1 MREIILDIE
10 TSGLDYKEGHRI
22 IEIGCVELNKK
33 EVGSHFHRYINPLK
47 TLTEENIKIHGITN
61 EFLEDK
67 PLFEDVA
74 EEFLSFIQDS
84 SIIAHN
90 ANFDVGFLNY
100 ELEKLSKPQIA
111 KDRVV
116 DTVVIARNRFPG
128 QQVNL
133 DALVKKLK
141 VNTLVDREF
150 HGALKDAK
158 ILTDVYLELQGINQ
172 MGLQLNERKTED
184 LNLSGELNLTQIV
197 LTKDETEAHK
207 EFIKNNIPNA
217 NWAKEDKSYD
227 AEQMSFDLTDA
238 QYTAKFLLEND
249 DDIDY
254 AFNEKE
260 LLKEMLEYIDATY
273 DAHYS
278 QDKYQSTEIIED
290 MGHGMGFALG
300 KRADVSALP
309 SELQVKENPSP
320 REELGSIWKKT

>member
-22 IEIGCVELNKK
+22 IEIGCVELNRK

-47 TLTEENIKIHGITN
+47 TLTEENMNIHGITN

-74 EEFLSFIQDS
+74 EEFLSFIKDS

-197 LTKDETEAHK
+197 LTKEETEAHK
-207 EFIKNNIPNA
+207 EFIKNNIPNS
-217 NWAKEDKSYD
+217 NWAKVDKNY
-227 AEQMSFDLTDA
+227 E
-238 QYTAKFLLEND
+238 
-249 DDIDY
+249 
-254 AFNEKE
+254 
-260 LLKEMLEYIDATY
+260 
-273 DAHYS
+273 
-278 QDKYQSTEIIED
+278 
-290 MGHGMGFALG
+290 
-300 KRADVSALP
+300 
-309 SELQVKENPSP
+309 
-320 REELGSIWKKT
+320 

>member
-22 IEIGCVELNKK
+22 IEIGCVELNRK
-33 EVGSHFHRYINPLK
+33 EVGSHFHQYINPLK

-74 EEFLSFIQDS
+74 DKFLNFIEDS
-84 SIIAHN
+84 QIIAHN

-100 ELEKLSKPQIA
+100 ELEKISKPQIA

-141 VNTLVDREF
+141 VNSLVDREF

-172 MGLQLNERKTED
+172 MGLELNERNAED
-184 LNLSGELNLTQIV
+184 LKLSGELNLKPIV

-207 EFIKNNIPNA
+207 EFIKNNIPNS
-217 NWAKEDKSYD
+217 NWAKIDKNY
-227 AEQMSFDLTDA
+227 E
-238 QYTAKFLLEND
+238 
-249 DDIDY
+249 
-254 AFNEKE
+254 
-260 LLKEMLEYIDATY
+260 
-273 DAHYS
+273 
-278 QDKYQSTEIIED
+278 
-290 MGHGMGFALG
+290 
-300 KRADVSALP
+300 
-309 SELQVKENPSP
+309 
-320 REELGSIWKKT
+320 

>member
-22 IEIGCVELNKK
+22 IEIGCVELNRK
-33 EVGSHFHRYINPLK
+33 EVGSHFHQYINPLK

-67 PLFEDVA
+67 PLFEDIA
-74 EEFLSFIQDS
+74 EEFLSFIQNS

-90 ANFDVGFLNY
+90 ANFDIGFLNH
-100 ELEKLSKPQIA
+100 ELKILSKPQID

-172 MGLQLNERKTED
+172 MGLQLNEGKVED
-184 LNLSGELNLTQIV
+184 LKLSGELNLKPIV
-197 LTKDETEAHK
+197 LTKEETEAHK
-207 EFIKNNIPNA
+207 EFIKNNIPNS
-217 NWAKEDKSYD
+217 NWAKIDKNY
-227 AEQMSFDLTDA
+227 E
-238 QYTAKFLLEND
+238 
-249 DDIDY
+249 
-254 AFNEKE
+254 
-260 LLKEMLEYIDATY
+260 
-273 DAHYS
+273 
-278 QDKYQSTEIIED
+278 
-290 MGHGMGFALG
+290 
-300 KRADVSALP
+300 
-309 SELQVKENPSP
+309 
-320 REELGSIWKKT
+320 

>member
-22 IEIGCVELNKK
+22 IEIGCVELNRK
-33 EVGSHFHRYINPLK
+33 EVGSHFHQYINPLK

-74 EEFLSFIQDS
+74 EEFLSFIQNS

-90 ANFDVGFLNY
+90 ANFDVGFINH
-100 ELEKLSKPQIA
+100 ELKKLSKPQID

-172 MGLQLNERKTED
+172 MGLQLNEGKVED
-184 LNLSGELNLTQIV
+184 LKLSGELNLKPIV
-197 LTKDETEAHK
+197 LTKEETEAHK
-207 EFIKNNIPNA
+207 EFIKNNIPNS
-217 NWAKEDKSYD
+217 NWAKIDKNY
-227 AEQMSFDLTDA
+227 E
-238 QYTAKFLLEND
+238 
-249 DDIDY
+249 
-254 AFNEKE
+254 
-260 LLKEMLEYIDATY
+260 
-273 DAHYS
+273 
-278 QDKYQSTEIIED
+278 
-290 MGHGMGFALG
+290 
-300 KRADVSALP
+300 
-309 SELQVKENPSP
+309 
-320 REELGSIWKKT
+320 

>member
-22 IEIGCVELNKK
+22 IEIGCIELNRK
-33 EVGSHFHRYINPLK
+33 EVGSHFHQYINPLK

-67 PLFEDVA
+67 PLFEDIA
-74 EEFLSFIQDS
+74 EQFLSFIQDS

-90 ANFDVGFLNY
+90 ANFDVGFLNH
-100 ELEKLSKPQIA
+100 ELERLSKPKIA
-111 KDRVV
+111 NDRVV

-141 VNTLVDREF
+141 VNSLVDREF

-172 MGLQLNERKTED
+172 MGLELNERNAED
-184 LNLSGELNLTQIV
+184 LKLSGELNLKPIV

-207 EFIKNNIPNA
+207 EFIKNNIPNS
-217 NWAKEDKSYD
+217 NWAKIDKNY
-227 AEQMSFDLTDA
+227 E
-238 QYTAKFLLEND
+238 
-249 DDIDY
+249 
-254 AFNEKE
+254 
-260 LLKEMLEYIDATY
+260 
-273 DAHYS
+273 
-278 QDKYQSTEIIED
+278 
-290 MGHGMGFALG
+290 
-300 KRADVSALP
+300 
-309 SELQVKENPSP
+309 
-320 REELGSIWKKT
+320 

>member
-22 IEIGCVELNKK
+22 IEIGCVELNRK
-33 EVGSHFHRYINPLK
+33 EVGSHFHQYINPLK

-74 EEFLSFIQDS
+74 EEFLSFIQNS

-90 ANFDVGFLNY
+90 ANFDVGFLNH
-100 ELEKLSKPQIA
+100 ELKKLSKPQID

-172 MGLQLNERKTED
+172 MGLQLNEGKVED
-184 LNLSGELNLTQIV
+184 LKLSGELNLKPIV
-197 LTKDETEAHK
+197 LTKEETEAHK
-207 EFIKNNIPNA
+207 EFIKNNIPNS
-217 NWAKEDKSYD
+217 NWAKIDKNY
-227 AEQMSFDLTDA
+227 E
-238 QYTAKFLLEND
+238 
-249 DDIDY
+249 
-254 AFNEKE
+254 
-260 LLKEMLEYIDATY
+260 
-273 DAHYS
+273 
-278 QDKYQSTEIIED
+278 
-290 MGHGMGFALG
+290 
-300 KRADVSALP
+300 
-309 SELQVKENPSP
+309 
-320 REELGSIWKKT
+320 

>member
-22 IEIGCVELNKK
+22 IEIGCVELNRK

-90 ANFDVGFLNY
+90 ANFDVGFLNH
-100 ELEKLSKPQIA
+100 ELEKLSKPQID

-172 MGLQLNERKTED
+172 MGLQLNEGKVED
-184 LNLSGELNLTQIV
+184 LKLSGELNLKPIV
-197 LTKDETEAHK
+197 LTKEETEAHK
-207 EFIKNNIPNA
+207 EFIKNNIPNS
-217 NWAKEDKSYD
+217 NWAKIDKNY
-227 AEQMSFDLTDA
+227 E
-238 QYTAKFLLEND
+238 
-249 DDIDY
+249 
-254 AFNEKE
+254 
-260 LLKEMLEYIDATY
+260 
-273 DAHYS
+273 
-278 QDKYQSTEIIED
+278 
-290 MGHGMGFALG
+290 
-300 KRADVSALP
+300 
-309 SELQVKENPSP
+309 
-320 REELGSIWKKT
+320 

>member
-22 IEIGCVELNKK
+22 IEIGCVELNRK

-47 TLTEENIKIHGITN
+47 TLTEENMKIHGITN

-74 EEFLSFIQDS
+74 EEFLSFIKDS

-197 LTKDETEAHK
+197 LTKDETETHK
-207 EFIKNNIPNA
+207 EFIKNNILNS
-217 NWAKEDKSYD
+217 NWAKVDKNY
-227 AEQMSFDLTDA
+227 E
-238 QYTAKFLLEND
+238 
-249 DDIDY
+249 
-254 AFNEKE
+254 
-260 LLKEMLEYIDATY
+260 
-273 DAHYS
+273 
-278 QDKYQSTEIIED
+278 
-290 MGHGMGFALG
+290 
-300 KRADVSALP
+300 
-309 SELQVKENPSP
+309 
-320 REELGSIWKKT
+320 

>member
-22 IEIGCVELNKK
+22 IEIGCVELNRK

-90 ANFDVGFLNY
+90 ANFDVGFLNH

-172 MGLQLNERKTED
+172 MGLQLNERKSEN
-184 LNLSGELNLTQIV
+184 LNLTDELNLTQIV

-207 EFIKNNIPNA
+207 EFIKNNIPNS
-217 NWAKEDKSYD
+217 NWAKIDKNY
-227 AEQMSFDLTDA
+227 E
-238 QYTAKFLLEND
+238 
-249 DDIDY
+249 
-254 AFNEKE
+254 
-260 LLKEMLEYIDATY
+260 
-273 DAHYS
+273 
-278 QDKYQSTEIIED
+278 
-290 MGHGMGFALG
+290 
-300 KRADVSALP
+300 
-309 SELQVKENPSP
+309 
-320 REELGSIWKKT
+320 